1 DYFVSGF
8 ISTDNVGEAGA
19 KTLELAY
26 DDFCAYNLAKMT
38 GNTYYEKMFERQMY
52 NYKNIYDP
60 TVGFMRGRKRDGSW
74 VPEKFDPK
82 EWGGAFTEGNSWQYS
97 WSVFHDVK
105 GMVELMGGDKAVQT
119 KLDTFFNTTSDFK
132 VGSYGNEI
140 HEMTEMVIANM
151 GQYAHGNQ
159 PCMHVGYLYNYV
171 GQPWKTQHRIREVLS
186 KLYNAGPKGFPGDE
200 DQGAMSSWYV
210 ISALGIYSV
219 TPGVDQYNIS
229 SPVFNKA
236 TISLESGKKFTI
248 IAKNNSKTNVYI
260 QSATLNGKV
269 YNHNFINHSD
279 IMNGGTLELVMGDK
293 PNISRGTL
301 DADKPFSVSNK

>member
-1 DYFVSGF
+1 
-8 ISTDNVGEAGA
+8 
-19 KTLELAY
+19 
-26 DDFCAYNLAKMT
+26 
-38 GNTYYEKMFERQMY
+38 
-52 NYKNIYDP
+52 
-60 TVGFMRGRKRDGSW
+60 MRGRTRDGKW
-74 VPEKFDPK
+74 VPNFDPK

-105 GMVELMGGDKAVQT
+105 GLVELMGGEKAVQT

-132 VGSYGNEI
+132 VGSYKQEI

-159 PCMHVGYLYNYV
+159 PCMHVSYLYNYV
-171 GQPWKTQHRIREVLS
+171 KQPWKTQQRARMVMD

-219 TPGVDQYNIS
+219 TPGIDQYVIG

-236 TISLESGKKFTI
+236 TVTLESGKKFTV
-248 IAKNNSKTNVYI
+248 IAENNSKKNVYI

-269 YNHNFINHSD
+269 YNHNFISHQD
-279 IMNGGTLELVMGDK
+279 ILDGGTLVLKMGDQ
-293 PNISRGTL
+293 PNTERGTL
-301 DADKPFSVSNK
+301 EEDKPFSVSK